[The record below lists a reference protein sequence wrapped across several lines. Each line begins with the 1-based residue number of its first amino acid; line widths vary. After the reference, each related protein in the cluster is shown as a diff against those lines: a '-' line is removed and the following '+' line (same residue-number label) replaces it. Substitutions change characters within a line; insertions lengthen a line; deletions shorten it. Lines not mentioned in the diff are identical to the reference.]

1 MVVSRVP
8 EIAPAVA
15 NLLPEGGDPV
25 LLKHRFP
32 LVVNATLSELHIAQE
47 RLATSHNPS
56 DADFYRRITNCIE
69 AIEPYKVE
77 EGGGLNMPPV
87 MAAMMGGGGGG
98 GGSKIRQMDP
108 DSCQPLV
115 PNHQMGAPSKK
126 KKSKK
131 TKGNWGLN
139 IGARPSQSCN
149 SRGVSR
155 QKA

>member
-1 MVVSRVP
+1 M
-8 EIAPAVA
+8 
-15 NLLPEGGDPV
+15 
-25 LLKHRFP
+25 
-32 LVVNATLSELHIAQE
+32 VNATLSELHIAQE

-98 GGSKIRQMDP
+98 GGGGSKIRQMDP
-108 DSCQPLV
+108 GSCQPLV

-126 KKSKK
+126 KKS
-131 TKGNWGLN
+131 
-139 IGARPSQSCN
+139 SDE
-149 SRGVSR
+149 
-155 QKA
+155 